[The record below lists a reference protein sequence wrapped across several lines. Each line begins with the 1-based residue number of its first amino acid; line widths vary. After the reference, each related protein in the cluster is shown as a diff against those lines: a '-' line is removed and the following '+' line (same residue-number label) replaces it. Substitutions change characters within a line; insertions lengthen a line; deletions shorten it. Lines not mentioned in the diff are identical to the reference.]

1 MKSKKLSRKENQEVT
16 REELLS
22 AAHDCFV
29 RHGYQG
35 SSVDRIAERAGFSKG
50 AFYSNFNSKASIL
63 LEILA
68 RHHAKYIAQLR
79 DIIHRAT
86 ADEMSAALGE
96 WDALRNVEPEWAG
109 LNIELLMH
117 ARSDAKF
124 QAQYVDY
131 VQRYRRALAELLTKR
146 FKKARR
152 TPPAPA
158 EDLAATLI
166 AVADGLA
173 LQRYL
178 TGSSGP
184 EITGT
189 MLGMISDGWIA
200 IASRAPSD
208 HQIS

>member
-1 MKSKKLSRKENQEVT
+1 MKSRKLSRKESQEAT
-16 REELLS
+16 REELLG
-22 AAHDCFV
+22 AAHACFA
-29 RHGYQG
+29 RYGYQG

-50 AFYSNFNSKASIL
+50 AFYSNFDSKASIL

-79 DIIHRAT
+79 DIIDRAT

-117 ARSDAKF
+117 AKSDAKF
-124 QAQYVDY
+124 QAQYLDY
-131 VQRYRRALAELLTKR
+131 VQRYRHALAELLTRR
-146 FKKARR
+146 FKKTRR
-152 TPPAPA
+152 IPPAPA

-178 TGSSGP
+178 TGSIGP

-200 IASRAPSD
+200 IASRATVLPS
-208 HQIS
+208 